1 MPNLEGLKQIFKIH
15 SKNQPISG
23 DVSVEKLVT
32 AMFQNKFN
40 GSDVAEMITDAFFN
54 AIERLGLH
62 EKMDARTFGFEDL
75 KRILISKA
83 DFEKALE
90 RLSKQKL

>member
-1 MPNLEGLKQIFKIH
+1 
-15 SKNQPISG
+15 
-23 DVSVEKLVT
+23 
-32 AMFQNKFN
+32 MFQNKFN

-83 DFEKALE
+83 DFESGATYLSLMKQNVENLKKGLE
-90 RLSKQKL
+90 

>member
-1 MPNLEGLKQIFKIH
+1 
-15 SKNQPISG
+15 
-23 DVSVEKLVT
+23 
-32 AMFQNKFN
+32 MFQNKFN

-75 KRILISKA
+75 KRILISKQTL
-83 DFEKALE
+83 K
-90 RLSKQKL
+90 KLWKDYLNRNFN